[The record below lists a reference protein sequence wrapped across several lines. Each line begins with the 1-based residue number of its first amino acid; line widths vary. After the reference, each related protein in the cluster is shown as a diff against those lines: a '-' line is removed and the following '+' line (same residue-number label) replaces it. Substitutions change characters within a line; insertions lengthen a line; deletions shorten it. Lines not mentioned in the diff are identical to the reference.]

1 MIPFSNP
8 REGFLRQKP
17 ALFAALTRVLSR
29 GRYILGEEVGRL
41 EAEFARFSGAQ
52 HCVGVSN
59 GTEGICLALMALGI
73 GTGDEVITVSHTATA
88 TATGILQAGA
98 TPVLVDIEPSTYTM
112 DPDRVSQAISR
123 RTKAIMPVHLYGH
136 PAEMSALMALCRR
149 HGLFLLEDCS
159 QAHGALYQ
167 DRPVGTLGA
176 AGIFSCY
183 PTKNLGAMGDAGLVV
198 CRSAGLAIKLRELR
212 QYGWR
217 AYNSSQAFGINARL
231 DELQAAF
238 LRIKLRTLRTDN
250 RRRRWLA
257 SRYATGLQS
266 TGLVLPKEK
275 PGCQHVFH
283 LFVVRGKQ
291 RKQIM
296 ESLARNRV
304 LCGIHYRK
312 AIHQQKGFQGR
323 IRVCGSL
330 KQTESACRD
339 IMSLPMYPELSPAH
353 QNRVVRLLQTA
364 APLL

>member
-1 MIPFSNP
+1 VIAFSNP

-17 ALFAALTRVLSR
+17 ALYAALTRVLAG
-29 GRYILGEEVGRL
+29 GRYILGEEVSHL

-59 GTEGICLALMALGI
+59 GTEGICLVLMALGI
-73 GTGDEVITVSHTATA
+73 GPGDEVITVSHTATA

-112 DPDRVSQAISR
+112 DPDRVFRALSR

-136 PAEMSALMALCRR
+136 PAEMSALAAFCRR
-149 HGLFLLEDCS
+149 HGLLLLEDCS
-159 QAHGALYQ
+159 QAHGSVYQ
-167 DRPVGTLGA
+167 GRPVGTFGT

-183 PTKNLGAMGDAGLVV
+183 PTKNLGAMGDAGLVI
-198 CRSAGLAIKLRELR
+198 CGSTSLARKLRELR

-217 AYNSSQAFGINARL
+217 GYNSSQAFGINARL

-238 LRIKLRTLRTDN
+238 LRVKLRTLRADN

-257 SRYATGLQS
+257 SRYIAGLRTTGM
-266 TGLVLPKEK
+266 VLPKER
-275 PGCQHVFH
+275 PGCHHVFH
-283 LFVVRGKQ
+283 LFVVRGK
-291 RKQIM
+291 RRRRVM
-296 ESLARNRV
+296 ESLARSGV

-323 IRVCGSL
+323 IRVSGSL
-330 KQTESACRD
+330 AQTESACRG

-353 QNRVVRLLQTA
+353 QNRVIRLLQTA
-364 APLL
+364 ASVS